1 MKIILKLLC
10 APIIVALWIIT
21 AICNLLLKVSS
32 IVLAFAAILF
42 AIASVLKIIDGHTT
56 SGLFGLGVAFLFS
69 PYGLPTLAALLLA
82 RLYCLR
88 YWLQE
93 VVYSPETYR

>member
-10 APIIVALWIIT
+10 APIIVALWFIT
-21 AICNLLLKVSS
+21 AICNLILKLSS

-42 AIASVLKIIDGHTT
+42 AIAAVLKLIEGATT
-56 SGLFGLGVAFLFS
+56 AGLIGLCIAFLFS
-69 PYGLPTLAALLLA
+69 PYGLPTLAALILA

-88 YWLQE
+88 YWLQDIAFN
-93 VVYSPETYR
+93 

>member
-10 APIIVALWIIT
+10 APIIAALWIIT
-21 AICNLLLKVSS
+21 AICNLTLKLSS
-32 IVLAFAAILF
+32 VVLAFVAILF
-42 AIASVLKIIDGHTT
+42 AIASVLKLIEGSTT
-56 SGLFGLGVAFLFS
+56 AGLIGLCIAFLFS
-69 PYGLPTLAALLLA
+69 PYGLPTLAALILA

-93 VVYSPETYR
+93 VVYSSKALL